1 MNISLTLTIE
11 TFIKQKVASGMYN
24 NISEVIRE
32 SLRHSVQREDYEAL
46 RSETAKGFGQLRAGQ
61 VSELDMSKVKRRAL
75 ENSRR
80 GHVVNPLVT
89 P

>member
-1 MNISLTLTIE
+1 
-11 TFIKQKVASGMYN
+11 MYRN
-24 NISEVIRE
+24 VSEVIRE

-46 RSETAKGFGQLRAGQ
+46 RSDTAKGCGQLWAGQ
-61 VSELDMSKVKRRAL
+61 VSELDMSKVKRLAL